1 MSVSRQSVVTSVK
14 LFNTGKV
21 LGLGVAGKQ
30 GFAVTKDQRFR
41 VWGFSDFGLGALGA
55 RYLSSE

>member
-1 MSVSRQSVVTSVK
+1 MSRQSVVTSVK

-41 VWGFSDFGLGALGA
+41 VWGFSDFGLGALEGQVP
-55 RYLSSE
+55 L

>member
-1 MSVSRQSVVTSVK
+1 MSRQSVVTSVK

-21 LGLGVAGKQ
+21 LAGKQ

-41 VWGFSDFGLGALGA
+41 VWGFSDFGLGALGGQVP
-55 RYLSSE
+55 L